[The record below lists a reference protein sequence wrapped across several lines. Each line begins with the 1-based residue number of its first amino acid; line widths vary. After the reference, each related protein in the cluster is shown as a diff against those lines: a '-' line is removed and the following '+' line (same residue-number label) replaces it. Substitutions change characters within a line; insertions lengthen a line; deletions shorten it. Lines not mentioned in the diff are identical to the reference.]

1 MTLHKSER
9 IGLPRK
15 ILYRGTACG
24 LSDEVLGTPSGSG
37 RILSQGRDPRRQD
50 QEEDPPD
57 TEARSMKKY
66 PSLKP
71 GIWGAVIGA
80 AAISVIGFS
89 SFGWT
94 LGSTAERMA
103 KEQAQNA
110 VVAVLAPICVEK
122 FQHQA
127 DASTKLI
134 EFKKVSSSW
143 DRRSII
149 EKGGWATMPGT
160 DAPNS
165 AVVSACAER
174 LGSPL

>member
-1 MTLHKSER
+1 
-9 IGLPRK
+9 
-15 ILYRGTACG
+15 
-24 LSDEVLGTPSGSG
+24 
-37 RILSQGRDPRRQD
+37 
-50 QEEDPPD
+50 
-57 TEARSMKKY
+57 MKAY

-80 AAISVIGFS
+80 AAISVLGFS

-103 KEQAQNA
+103 QERGQTA

-127 DASTKLI
+127 DASAKLV
-134 EFKKVSSSW
+134 EFNKVASW

-149 EKGGWATMPGT
+149 EKGAGQRCRATMVRT
-160 DAPNS
+160 R
-165 AVVSACAER
+165 R
-174 LGSPL
+174 LLPLARNDW

>member
-1 MTLHKSER
+1 M
-9 IGLPRK
+9 I
-15 ILYRGTACG
+15 
-24 LSDEVLGTPSGSG
+24 D
-37 RILSQGRDPRRQD
+37 
-50 QEEDPPD
+50 
-57 TEARSMKKY
+57 
-66 PSLKP
+66 
-71 GIWGAVIGA
+71 A

-127 DASTKLI
+127 DAATRLV

-160 DAPNS
+160 DASS
-165 AVVSACAER
+165 AVITACAER
-174 LGSPL
+174 LGGPL

>member
-1 MTLHKSER
+1 
-9 IGLPRK
+9 
-15 ILYRGTACG
+15 
-24 LSDEVLGTPSGSG
+24 
-37 RILSQGRDPRRQD
+37 
-50 QEEDPPD
+50 
-57 TEARSMKKY
+57 MKKY

-71 GIWGAVIGA
+71 GIWGAVTGA

-94 LGSTAERMA
+94 LGSSAERMA
-103 KEQAQNA
+103 REQAHTA

-127 DASTKLI
+127 DAATKLN
-134 EFKKVSSSW
+134 EFKRVPSWW

-160 DAPNS
+160 DAPSS
-165 AVVSACAER
+165 AVVNACSER
-174 LGSPL
+174 LGGAL